1 MLKKIWPLRG
11 GNLHRKP
18 SYQDLVQRTLELENE
33 VSRGRSIAKELER
46 EKAYLNHLFEDAQEA
61 IVFCGLDGKIL
72 RINQEFTAM
81 FGFTPEETLGN
92 KVDELIA
99 SEEDFYREACALTK
113 DTAMG
118 RKISLETERFRKDGT
133 KIWVSLLSSPIV
145 VNGEQVGIYGI
156 YRDITDRKEA
166 EEALIKANERA
177 EKARDAAETAN
188 KAKSQFLARMSH
200 EIRTPMNSV
209 IGFADMLLDTKMNEE
224 QADYLNMIIKSGEA
238 LLSLINEILD
248 FSKIEAGELVFQ
260 NIDFDLEVT
269 AFDVCGLIQPRL
281 DHKKIEV
288 ICSIADDVPAF
299 VKGDPGRFR
308 QVLLNLMSNAAKFT
322 SEGEIRLNIN
332 VEDEKFEKTKIHI
345 TVSDTGIGIPK
356 DKQEIIFE
364 TFQQVDVTS
373 TRKYGGTGLGLTICK
388 QIARYLNGD
397 VWVESE
403 VGKGSKF
410 HFTGWLEKSNK
421 KSTKTMTYEIISNK
435 KVLIVDDNLNN
446 LEILA
451 HHLRRYMMRV
461 ETVTS
466 SSQVLPT
473 LRKAAEKRDPFDL
486 CIIDI
491 QMPVISGHKLAK
503 SIREEKDSSIAKVAL
518 LAFSSS
524 SSKQTKLFQEAYF
537 DGFLP
542 KPIPRYKLLAMI
554 RRLLGEDV
562 AAFKERSQ
570 KPIVT
575 QYTLMEEAKHSVRI
589 LLAEDNPINQK
600 LGEVILNKAGY
611 NVDIANNGREAVD
624 LFLLDQNKYDLIL
637 MDIDMPELDGLEAT
651 REIRK
656 NGFKRVPIIALT
668 AAAMKEDRDRCLQA
682 GMNDYMTKPIKRELV
697 FKTLKKWI
705 FDRVN

>member
-403 VGKGSKF
+403 
-410 HFTGWLEKSNK
+410 
-421 KSTKTMTYEIISNK
+421 
-435 KVLIVDDNLNN
+435 
-446 LEILA
+446 
-451 HHLRRYMMRV
+451 
-461 ETVTS
+461 
-466 SSQVLPT
+466 
-473 LRKAAEKRDPFDL
+473 
-486 CIIDI
+486 
-491 QMPVISGHKLAK
+491 
-503 SIREEKDSSIAKVAL
+503 
-518 LAFSSS
+518 
-524 SSKQTKLFQEAYF
+524 
-537 DGFLP
+537 
-542 KPIPRYKLLAMI
+542 
-554 RRLLGEDV
+554 
-562 AAFKERSQ
+562 
-570 KPIVT
+570 
-575 QYTLMEEAKHSVRI
+575 
-589 LLAEDNPINQK
+589 
-600 LGEVILNKAGY
+600 
-611 NVDIANNGREAVD
+611 
-624 LFLLDQNKYDLIL
+624 
-637 MDIDMPELDGLEAT
+637 
-651 REIRK
+651 
-656 NGFKRVPIIALT
+656 
-668 AAAMKEDRDRCLQA
+668 
-682 GMNDYMTKPIKRELV
+682 
-697 FKTLKKWI
+697 
-705 FDRVN
+705 

>member
-1 MLKKIWPLRG
+1 MR
-11 GNLHRKP
+11 RKP
-18 SYQDLVQRTLELENE
+18 SYRDLSKKIMELEARIDE
-33 VSRGRSIAKELER
+33 GHSVEKELETER
-46 EKAYLNHLFEDAQEA
+46 AYLNHLFEDAQEA
-61 IVFCGLDGKIL
+61 IVLCDLEGKIL

-81 FGFTPEETLGN
+81 FGFSQEESLG
-92 KVDELIA
+92 KAVDELIT
-99 SEEDFYREACALTK
+99 SDDFYREACALTK

-118 RKISLETERFRKDGT
+118 RKISLETERFRKDNT
-133 KIWVSLLSSPIV
+133 KIWVSILSSPLV
-145 VNGEQVGIYGI
+145 VKDKQVGIYGI

-166 EEALIKANERA
+166 EEELIKANERA
-177 EKARDAAETAN
+177 EKAREAAESAN
-188 KAKSQFLARMSH
+188 KAKSLFLARMSH

-209 IGFADMLLDTKMNEE
+209 IGFADMLMDTDLNDE
-224 QADYLNMIIKSGEA
+224 QSDYLTMIIKSGES

-260 NIDFDLEVT
+260 NIDFDLEIT
-269 AFDVCGLIQPRL
+269 AFDVCSLIHPRL
-281 DHKKIEV
+281 ENKKVEI
-288 ICSIADDVPAF
+288 ICTIDDDVPAF

-308 QVLLNLMSNAAKFT
+308 QVLLNLMSNAVKFT
-322 SEGEIRLNIN
+322 SEGEIKLHLFI
-332 VEDEKFEKTKIHI
+332 EEEQLDKIKIHI
-345 TVSDTGIGIPK
+345 LVKDSGIGIPK
-356 DKQEIIFE
+356 DKQEIIFD
-364 TFQQVDVTS
+364 TFQQVDGGS

-388 QIARYLNGD
+388 QIARYLNGG

-403 VGKGSKF
+403 VGKGSTF

-421 KSTKTMTYEIISNK
+421 KSAQKLNYEIVSNK
-435 KVLIVDDNLNN
+435 KVLIVDDNVNN

-451 HHLRRYMMRV
+451 HHLRRALMRV
-461 ETVTS
+461 ETVNL
-466 SSQVLPT
+466 SSQVIPT
-473 LRKAAEKRDPFDL
+473 LNKAVEKNDPFDL

-491 QMPVISGHKLAK
+491 HMPLISGHDLAK
-503 SIREEKDSSIAKVAL
+503 HIRENKDPLISKVPL

-524 SSKQTKLFQEAYF
+524 STKQTKLFQEAYF

-554 RRLLGEDV
+554 RRLLGEENT
-562 AAFKERSQ
+562 AAKKRTK

-575 QYTLMEEAKHSVRI
+575 QYTLLEEAKHSVSI

-600 LGEVILNKAGY
+600 LGKVLLAKAGY

-624 LFLLDQNKYDLIL
+624 LFMLDQKKYDLIF
-637 MDIDMPELDGLEAT
+637 MDINMPELDGLEAA

-656 NGFKRVPIIALT
+656 KGFKRIPIIALT
-668 AAAMKEDRDRCLQA
+668 AAAMKEDKEKCLQA
-682 GMNDYMTKPIKRELV
+682 GMNDYITKPIKREIV